1 MLATQDGERRDDYSA
16 LAPIDDELVT
26 ASSEDTPGIA
36 WGFVAF
42 LLGAALLAIFV
53 IQNTEEILVEFL
65 FWDVTM
71 STGVVI
77 MVMVLVTLT
86 FDQVISL
93 LYRRSQRKKRTM
105 RAERP

>member
-1 MLATQDGERRDDYSA
+1 MTDDRRDDYSE
-16 LAPIDDELVT
+16 LEPIDEELST
-26 ASSEDTPGIA
+26 QSPEDTPGIA

-53 IQNTEEILVEFL
+53 VQNTEEILVEFL

-71 STGVVI
+71 SIGVVI
-77 MVMVLVTLT
+77 MVIVLVTLS

>member
-1 MLATQDGERRDDYSA
+1 MTDDRRDDYSDLEPIEDEVVA
-16 LAPIDDELVT
+16 APP
-26 ASSEDTPGIA
+26 EDTSGIA

-53 IQNTEEILVEFL
+53 VQNTEEILVEFL

-77 MVMVLVTLT
+77 MVVVLVTLT
-86 FDQVISL
+86 FDQGISL
-93 LYRRSQRKKRTM
+93 LYRRSKRKKRAG
-105 RAERP
+105 RSGER

>member
-1 MLATQDGERRDDYSA
+1 MTDDRRDDYSE
-16 LAPIDDELVT
+16 LEPIDEELST
-26 ASSEDTPGIA
+26 ETREDSPGIA

-53 IQNTEEILVEFL
+53 VQNTEEILVEFL

-71 STGVVI
+71 SIGVVI
-77 MVMVLVTLT
+77 MVVVLVTLT

-93 LYRRSQRKKRTM
+93 LYRRSKRKKRTTHPG
-105 RAERP
+105 RP

>member
-1 MLATQDGERRDDYSA
+1 MLETMDDERRDDYSE
-16 LAPIDDELVT
+16 LEPIDGELP
-26 ASSEDTPGIA
+26 ASGPEDSSGIA

-53 IQNTEEILVEFL
+53 VQNTEEILVEFL

-71 STGVVI
+71 SVGVVI
-77 MVMVLVTLT
+77 VVAVLVTLT

-93 LYRRSQRKKRTM
+93 LYRRSKRKKRTM

>member
-1 MLATQDGERRDDYSA
+1 
-16 LAPIDDELVT
+16 
-26 ASSEDTPGIA
+26 
-36 WGFVAF
+36 
-42 LLGAALLAIFV
+42 V

-65 FWDVTM
+65 LWDVTM

>member
-1 MLATQDGERRDDYSA
+1 MDDERRDDYSE
-16 LAPIDDELVT
+16 LEPIDDELVT
-26 ASSEDTPGIA
+26 AGPDDTPGIA

>member
-1 MLATQDGERRDDYSA
+1 MTDDRRSDYSD
-16 LAPIDDELVT
+16 LEPIEEEVPAQPPEE
-26 ASSEDTPGIA
+26 ASGIA

-42 LLGAALLAIFV
+42 LLGAALLAGFV
-53 IQNTEEILVEFL
+53 VQNTEEILVEFL

-77 MVMVLVTLT
+77 MVVVLVTLT

-93 LYRRSQRKKRTM
+93 LYRRSKRKKRTI
-105 RAERP
+105 RAEQL

>member
-1 MLATQDGERRDDYSA
+1 MTDDRRDDYSD
-16 LAPIDDELVT
+16 LEPIEEPVPAT
-26 ASSEDTPGIA
+26 PPEDTPGIA

-53 IQNTEEILVEFL
+53 IQNTEEILIEFL

-71 STGVVI
+71 SIGVMIV
-77 MVMVLVTLT
+77 VVVLVTLT

-93 LYRRSQRKKRTM
+93 LYRRSKRKKRTM
-105 RAERP
+105 QTDRP